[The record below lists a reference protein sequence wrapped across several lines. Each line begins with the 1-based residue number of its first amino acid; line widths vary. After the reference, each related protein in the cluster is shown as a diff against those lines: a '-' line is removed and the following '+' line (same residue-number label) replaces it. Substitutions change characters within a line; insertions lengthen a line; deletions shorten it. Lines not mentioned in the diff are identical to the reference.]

1 MQAVADID
9 VSVSPVRTRRE
20 WKAFHALPAEIHAGG
35 SRWVKPLALQVRQT
49 WAPRHPFFAHAQAQA
64 WIARRNDRV
73 VGRISA
79 QVDTLQRAQG
89 RPETGHFGQLEALDE
104 AAVFQALV
112 DTAEGWLGERG
123 MGVMQ
128 GPFDLSVN
136 QQCGLLVSG
145 FEHAP
150 MMMMNYAPPYYSTRL
165 EAMGFDVAAETLA
178 YRGRPDYRQPDR
190 IGRLLDRLGDRLS
203 IRPLARRELAAR
215 AELMRELFNAAWAD
229 NWGFVP
235 FTRAEFAHM
244 IGELKLLVRPGYVQL
259 ATLDDEPAGFIVA
272 LPDFNELVADLDGR
286 LFPAGAVKLLWRLA
300 RRHGRRARIPL
311 MGISPALKRSY
322 TGAAVSYALIEA
334 VRWPLIADGIEETE
348 QSWILEQN
356 SGMRAIV
363 EAIGMR
369 IAQRFRIYQRPI
381 PA

>member
-9 VSVSPVRTRRE
+9 VSVSPVRTRSE
-20 WKAFHALPAEIHAGG
+20 WKAFHDLPGEIHAGG
-35 SRWVKPLALQVRQT
+35 SRWVKPLALQARQA

-64 WIARRNDRV
+64 WIALRNGRV

-79 QVDTLQRAQG
+79 QVDALQREQG
-89 RPETGHFGQLEALDE
+89 RPETGHFGQLEAFDD
-104 AAVFQALV
+104 AAVFEALL
-112 DTAEGWLGERG
+112 DTAERWLAERG
-123 MGVMQ
+123 MRVMQ
-128 GPFDLSVN
+128 GPFDLSIN

-150 MMMMNYAPPYYSTRL
+150 MMMMNYAPPYYSTRV
-165 EAMGFDVAAETLA
+165 EALDFDVAAETLA
-178 YRGRPDYRQPDR
+178 YRGPPDYRLPGR
-190 IGRLLDRLGDRLS
+190 IGRLLDRLGNRLS
-203 IRPLARRELAAR
+203 IRPLARRELSDH

-235 FTRAEFAHM
+235 LTRAEFAHM
-244 IGELKLLVRPGYVQL
+244 MGEMKLLIRPGYVQL
-259 ATLDDEPAGFIVA
+259 ATLDGEPAGFIVA

-286 LFPAGAVKLLWRLA
+286 LLPTGAVKLLWRLA
-300 RRHGRRARIPL
+300 RKRGRRARIPL
-311 MGISPALKRSY
+311 MGIAPGLKRSY

-334 VRWPLIADGIEETE
+334 VRWPLVADGIEETE

-381 PA
+381 RA